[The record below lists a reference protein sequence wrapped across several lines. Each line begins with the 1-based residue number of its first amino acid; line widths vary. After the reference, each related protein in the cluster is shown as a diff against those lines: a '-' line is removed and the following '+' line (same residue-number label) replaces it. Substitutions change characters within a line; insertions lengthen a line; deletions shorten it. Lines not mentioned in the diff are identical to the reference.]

1 MRRVL
6 PLFEAKFLPPDQLP
20 TAGVLAD
27 GDFSK
32 RTKRCKMQEEFFLLP
47 PAAGYTSCKPKR
59 DFHMLKTLLKVLTS
73 GCFEP
78 FSHNS
83 QRVFNITVESFL
95 LNRLLNMKF
104 ILLFFRQNPV
114 DAGGFFLFF
123 YQNAAESRRILTHGE
138 ETL

>member
-1 MRRVL
+1 
-6 PLFEAKFLPPDQLP
+6 
-20 TAGVLAD
+20 
-27 GDFSK
+27 
-32 RTKRCKMQEEFFLLP
+32 
-47 PAAGYTSCKPKR
+47 
-59 DFHMLKTLLKVLTS
+59 MLKTLLKVLTS

>member
-1 MRRVL
+1 
-6 PLFEAKFLPPDQLP
+6 
-20 TAGVLAD
+20 
-27 GDFSK
+27 
-32 RTKRCKMQEEFFLLP
+32 
-47 PAAGYTSCKPKR
+47 
-59 DFHMLKTLLKVLTS
+59 MLKTMLKVLTS

-104 ILLFFRQNPV
+104 VLLFFDKTRWMQA
-114 DAGGFFLFF
+114 DFFSFF